1 MDYMNIPREK
11 FQLANE
17 DARIKDKKFATKPVG
32 YFRDAMRRFRKN
44 KSSVIAAVIILILF
58 LYAFIVPFVS
68 DYDVNFRDGY
78 YKMVLPKSKTFASL
92 GWDGCGEQTE
102 TQAGYDYYNSIGQE
116 YGTSAVKEVRDSYE
130 ENGSSFYKLYVD
142 SYEKVGFVYADL
154 SKDEYFALQ
163 DYQNQT
169 GIQVMYPIPA
179 NYKTNFIAIS
189 SGANLWYELAD

>member
-68 DYDVNFRDGY
+68 DYDVNLRDG
-78 YKMVLPKSKTFASL
+78 
-92 GWDGCGEQTE
+92 
-102 TQAGYDYYNSIGQE
+102 
-116 YGTSAVKEVRDSYE
+116 
-130 ENGSSFYKLYVD
+130 
-142 SYEKVGFVYADL
+142 
-154 SKDEYFALQ
+154 
-163 DYQNQT
+163 
-169 GIQVMYPIPA
+169 
-179 NYKTNFIAIS
+179 
-189 SGANLWYELAD
+189 